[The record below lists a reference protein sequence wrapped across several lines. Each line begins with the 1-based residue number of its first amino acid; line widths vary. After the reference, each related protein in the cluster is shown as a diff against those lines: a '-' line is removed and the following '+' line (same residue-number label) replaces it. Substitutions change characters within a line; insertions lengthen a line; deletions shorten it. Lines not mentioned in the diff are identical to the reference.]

1 MTILDAAEKV
11 LREAGGPLGVD
22 VLTRRMV
29 DAGLWVPES
38 KTPSAS
44 VGSAIY
50 VHIKNG
56 GKTFVKTG
64 RATFALVGMPTDR
77 PDEPTLFD
85 YAEGMK
91 SKKASATSGAAATVS
106 TGYVY
111 ILTNPSLKG
120 MVKIG
125 NTRRPVN
132 TRSKELYNT
141 AIPTEFVEFASL
153 KTSKYAQVEELV
165 HRILT
170 KLTRKR
176 VSEKR
181 EFYKIKPQEALE
193 ILTDVSAVLDPDD
206 RWFHVPGQEVVVKP
220 IKREAPV
227 PKSKSKTAKT
237 GGTSWS
243 GKTQL
248 ARLIARRG
256 GNEGAFGGILQY
268 FAPVGSKVRRPCHQD
283 SKWRNLL
290 DEAGVKF
297 DQDDFVIDWE
307 CAKNPL

>member
-11 LREAGGPLGVD
+11 LREAGRPLGVD

-29 DAGLWVPES
+29 DAGLWVPAS

-44 VGSAIY
+44 VGAALYI
-50 VHIKNG
+50 HIKNG
-56 GKTFVKTG
+56 GTTFVKTG
-64 RATFALVGMPTDR
+64 RATFALAGMPTDR
-77 PDEPTLFD
+77 PDEPTLFE
-85 YAEGMK
+85 YAEGVK
-91 SKKASATSGAAATVS
+91 PKKASAVSGAPAIAG

-125 NTRRPVN
+125 KTRRPVN

-181 EFYKIKPQEALE
+181 EFYKIKPKEALE
-193 ILTDVSAVLDPDD
+193 ILTDVSSVLDPDD

-220 IKREAPV
+220 IKREVDA
-227 PKSKSKTAKT
+227 PKSKSKTAKI
-237 GGTSWS
+237 GGMSWS

-248 ARLIARRG
+248 AKLIARRG

-268 FAPVGSKVRRPCHQD
+268 FAPVGSKVRKPCHPG
-283 SKWRNLL
+283 SKWRKPLE
-290 DEAGVKF
+290 DAGVKF
-297 DQDDFVIDWE
+297 DKNDFVSDWT

>member
-1 MTILDAAEKV
+1 MTILDAAESV

-29 DAGLWVPES
+29 DDGLWVPES

-44 VGSAIY
+44 VGAALY
-50 VHIKNG
+50 MHIKNG
-56 GKTFVKTG
+56 GTKFVKAG
-64 RATFALVGMPTDR
+64 RATFALVGMPTGR
-77 PDEPTLFD
+77 PNEPTLFE
-85 YAEGMK
+85 YAEGVK
-91 SKKASATSGAAATVS
+91 SKKASASSEAAAAVS

-125 NTRRPVN
+125 KTRRPVN

-206 RWFHVPGQEVVVKP
+206 RWFHVPGQEVVVKT
-220 IKREAPV
+220 IKREVPAP
-227 PKSKSKTAKT
+227 KSKTAKT
-237 GGTSWS
+237 GDTSWS

-248 ARLIARRG
+248 AKLIARRG

-268 FAPVGSKVRRPCHQD
+268 FASKDSKVRKPCHPG
-283 SKWRNLL
+283 SKWRQPLE
-290 DEAGVKF
+290 DAGVKF
-297 DQDDFVIDWE
+297 DKDDFVSDWT

>member
-22 VLTRRMV
+22 VLTRRMI

-50 VHIKNG
+50 MHIKNG
-56 GKTFVKTG
+56 GTTFVKTG

-77 PDEPTLFD
+77 PEGPTLFD
-85 YAEGMK
+85 YAEKVK
-91 SKKASATSGAAATVS
+91 SKPASATSGSAATVAS
-106 TGYVY
+106 GYVY

-125 NTRRPVN
+125 KTRRPVN

-170 KLTRKR
+170 KLTRKLP
-176 VSEKR
+176 E
-181 EFYKIKPQEALE
+181 
-193 ILTDVSAVLDPDD
+193 
-206 RWFHVPGQEVVVKP
+206 
-220 IKREAPV
+220 
-227 PKSKSKTAKT
+227 
-237 GGTSWS
+237 GTHI
-243 GKTQL
+243 T
-248 ARLIARRG
+248 I
-256 GNEGAFGGILQY
+256 
-268 FAPVGSKVRRPCHQD
+268 P
-283 SKWRNLL
+283 
-290 DEAGVKF
+290 
-297 DQDDFVIDWE
+297 
-307 CAKNPL
+307 

>member
-1 MTILDAAEKV
+1 MDILSAAEKV
-11 LREAGGPLGVD
+11 LRNAGHPLGVD
-22 VLTRRMV
+22 ELTRRML
-29 DAGLWVPES
+29 DAGLWIPKS

-64 RATFALVGMPTDR
+64 RATFALVGTPTDR
-77 PDEPTLFD
+77 EGPTLFD
-85 YAEGMK
+85 YAESMK
-91 SKKASATSGAAATVS
+91 PKTASATSVVAASVS
-106 TGYVY
+106 SGYVY

-125 NTRRPVN
+125 KTRRPVN

-193 ILTDVSAVLDPDD
+193 ILTDVSGVLDPDD

-220 IKREAPV
+220 TKCETPKLRV
-227 PKSKSKTAKT
+227 KSKKTIA
-237 GGTSWS
+237 GGTTWS

-248 ARLIARRG
+248 ARLIARSG
-256 GNEGAFGGILQY
+256 GNEGAFGGILHF
-268 FAPVGSKVRRPCHQD
+268 FAEEGSKVRRPCRTD
-283 SKWRNLL
+283 SKWRKLL
-290 DEAGVKF
+290 EDAGVKF
-297 DQDDFVIDWE
+297 DNADFVVDWE
-307 CAKNPL
+307 HAKNPL